1 MEGATGTDA
10 ARLHPDDD
18 EHLWTGY
25 VVIEKRSE
33 WEGCRDGAQA
43 DLGERPETSIFL
55 LRDIGIRSVA
65 PDSSNLLI
73 LWLRG

>member
-1 MEGATGTDA
+1 MKVQQELDA

-43 DLGERPETSIFL
+43 DFGERLNVNFL
-55 LRDIGIRSVA
+55 IGRYWGSVG
-65 PDSSNLLI
+65 STRFL
-73 LWLRG
+73 

>member
-1 MEGATGTDA
+1 M
-10 ARLHPDDD
+10 PDDS
-18 EHLWTGY
+18 TGY

-43 DLGERPETSIFL
+43 DFGERLNVNFL
-55 LRDIGIRSVA
+55 IGSRSAA